1 MLHPK
6 EPYILKTYKYFRD
19 KILKE
24 INSKAVCSVQMSK
37 KAKTFLD
44 LNITELGLNEPSG
57 LAKCHAMLTLCQMSV
72 LKVTKFPQ
80 SFWSDRKA

>member
-6 EPYILKTYKYFRD
+6 EPYILKTSKYFRD

-24 INSKAVCSVQMSK
+24 IHSKAVLSK